1 MSTTPAGWYPDPNQP
16 GTQRYWDG
24 ANWTQQTQTQ
34 PQTFSSSVAANSSDP
49 FASVGGN
56 GFGSSFSS
64 DYESYPKSVPS
75 ISFGEAIKRGFNRY
89 TRWSGRATRSE
100 YWFWTL
106 FWALLYTV
114 TLILDVSGGLGIFS
128 GVLGVVMLLPSL
140 AVLVRRLH
148 DTNKSAH
155 FLWLILVPIGGSIAL
170 FVFTLSPTQPGA
182 NRYGNPGD

>member
-1 MSTTPAGWYPDPNQP
+1 VSTTPAGWYPDPNQP

-24 ANWTQQTQTQ
+24 ANWTQQTQ
-34 PQTFSSSVAANSSDP
+34 SSSFNSAALTSSDP
-49 FASVGGN
+49 FATVGGN
-56 GFGSSFSS
+56 NFGSTFSG
-64 DYESYPKSVPS
+64 DYGASSNSVRAV
-75 ISFGEAIKRGFNRY
+75 SFGEAIKRGFNRY

-106 FWALLYTV
+106 FWALLYAV
-114 TLILDVSGGLGIFS
+114 TFTLDLAGGLGIFS
-128 GVLGVVMLLPSL
+128 GVLVVVMFLPSL

-155 FLWLILVPIGGSIAL
+155 FLWLFLVPIGGSIAL
-170 FVFTLSPTQPGA
+170 LVFTLIPSESGT

>member
-34 PQTFSSSVAANSSDP
+34 PQTFSSSLANSSDP
-49 FASVGGN
+49 FASVGGS
-56 GFGSSFSS
+56 GLGSSFSNN
-64 DYESYPKSVPS
+64 YESYPKSIPS

-100 YWFWTL
+100 YWFLTL
-106 FWALLYTV
+106 FTGLLYTV
-114 TLILDVSGGLGIFS
+114 TLILDASGGLGIFS
-128 GVLGVVMLLPSL
+128 GVLGVVMFLPSL

-148 DTNKSAH
+148 DTHKSAH
-155 FLWLILVPIGGSIAL
+155 FLWLFLVPIGGSIAL
-170 FVFTLSPTQPGA
+170 LVFTLIPSEPGT
-182 NRYGNPGD
+182 NRYGNPGE